1 VAELSPRA
9 RLALGIQLAVGRLLA
24 PLWVPLSAAL
34 MRGAMGWRVEG
45 VEQTR
50 AEYRRIRDASREP
63 LLVCANHLT
72 MVDSAL
78 VAWALGSPAWY
89 LMHPAALPW
98 NLPDRE
104 NFASTWWAR
113 AVVYV
118 MKCLPI
124 PRGGDR
130 GEVSSVLARVGW
142 LLRRGEAALVFPEG
156 GRSRSGRVEQ
166 DSRTYGVGRILGEV
180 PGCRV
185 LCVYLR
191 GERQASWSRMPARGD
206 RFRARLAL
214 LEPKSVASGLR
225 RSLDLSRQ
233 VLARL
238 AALEEEHF
246 RDRG

>member
-1 VAELSPRA
+1 VPELPRRA
-9 RLALGIQLAVGRLLA
+9 RVSLAVQLALGRLLA

-34 MRGAMGWRVEG
+34 MRCAMGWRVED
-45 VEQTR
+45 VKRTR
-50 AEYRRIRDASREP
+50 AEYRRIRGASREP
-63 LLVCANHLT
+63 LLICANHLT

-78 VAWALGSPAWY
+78 VAWALGSPGWY
-89 LMHPAALPW
+89 LLHPAALPW

-104 NFASTWWAR
+104 NFASSWWAR
-113 AVVYV
+113 ALVYV

-130 GEVSSVLARVGW
+130 GEVSSVLARLGW

-166 DSRTYGVGRILGEV
+166 DSRTYGVGRILGAL

-191 GERQASWSRMPARGD
+191 GERQESWSRLPVRGD

-214 LEPKSVASGLR
+214 LEPKSTDSGLR

-233 VLARL
+233 VLVRL

>member
-1 VAELSPRA
+1 VAELSRRA
-9 RLALGIQLAVGRLLA
+9 RLALTVQLAAGRLLA

-34 MRGAMGWRVEG
+34 MRFGMGWRVEG
-45 VEQTR
+45 VERSR
-50 AEYRRIRDASREP
+50 AEYRRIRAASREP
-63 LLVCANHLT
+63 LLICANHLT

-78 VAWALGSPAWY
+78 VAWALGSPVWY
-89 LMHPAALPW
+89 LLHPAALPW

-104 NFASTWWAR
+104 HFASSWWAR
-113 AVVYV
+113 VLVYV

-130 GEVSSVLARVGW
+130 GEVSGVLARAGW
-142 LLRRGEAALVFPEG
+142 LLRHGEAALVFPEG

-166 DSRTYGVGRILGEV
+166 DSQTWGVGRLLGAV

-191 GERQASWSRMPARGD
+191 GERQQTFSRMPARGE
-206 RFRARLAL
+206 RFRVRLAL
-214 LEPKSVASGLR
+214 FEPKSTASGLR

-233 VLARL
+233 VLGRL
-238 AALEEEHF
+238 AALEEEHV

>member
-1 VAELSPRA
+1 MAELSRRA
-9 RLALGIQLAVGRLLA
+9 RLSLAVQLAVGRLLA

-34 MRGAMGWRVEG
+34 MRCVMGWRVEG
-45 VEQTR
+45 VERAR
-50 AEYRRIRDASREP
+50 AEYRRVRAASREP
-63 LLVCANHLT
+63 LLICANHLT
-72 MVDSAL
+72 MLDSAL
-78 VAWALGSPAWY
+78 VAWALGSPGWY
-89 LMHPAALPW
+89 LLHPAALPW

-104 NFASTWWAR
+104 NFTSSWWAR
-113 AVVYV
+113 LLVYV

-130 GEVSSVLARVGW
+130 GEVSGVLVRVAW
-142 LLRRGEAALVFPEG
+142 LLRRGETALVFPEG

-166 DSRTYGVGRILGEV
+166 ESQTWGVGRILGAV

-191 GERQASWSRMPARGD
+191 GERQESWSRLPARGD
-206 RFRARLAL
+206 RFRARLSL
-214 LEPKSVASGLR
+214 LEPRSTASGLR

-233 VLARL
+233 VLAGL